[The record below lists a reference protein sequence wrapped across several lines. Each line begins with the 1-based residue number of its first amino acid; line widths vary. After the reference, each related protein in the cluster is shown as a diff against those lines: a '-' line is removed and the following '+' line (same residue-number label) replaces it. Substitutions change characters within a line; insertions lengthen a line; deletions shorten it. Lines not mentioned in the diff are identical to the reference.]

1 MGDMAVV
8 PQTRS
13 PSVPRATI
21 TAEALRR
28 IVVRAPYCRDMR
40 ARMTRCG
47 GAPRWEPDHGVWT
60 MPPATLSAVVAEVV
74 ATFGATLVRIE
85 VAHGSGPSRAPAG
98 HVLGDAV
105 GETLQHAALQDVLV
119 CRVRSV
125 DRPGYVWLSYQLTAE
140 PPAIFC
146 SPC

>member
-1 MGDMAVV
+1 
-8 PQTRS
+8 
-13 PSVPRATI
+13 
-21 TAEALRR
+21 
-28 IVVRAPYCRDMR
+28 
-40 ARMTRCG
+40 
-47 GAPRWEPDHGVWT
+47 
-60 MPPATLSAVVAEVV
+60 MPKATLSAVVAEVV

-85 VAHGSGPSRAPAG
+85 VADGSGPARAPAG

-105 GETLQHAALQDVLV
+105 GETLQQAALQDVLV

-125 DRPGYVWLSYQLTAE
+125 DRPGYAWLSYQLTAE